1 MKKEGIEWKVKLKS
15 IVIQSLE
22 PLNPFLH
29 MIEVIDLHKSFNG
42 HEVLRGINLKVET
55 GQILAL
61 IGGSGNGKSV
71 LLKHIIGLTRPDRG
85 RILIDNLDI
94 SQLKGS
100 QLKRLKER
108 LGIVFQGGALFD
120 SLTVFENVA
129 FPLREKTRMRPSEIR
144 ETALNE
150 LARVGLSGAENKYPA
165 ELSGGMKK
173 RVALAR
179 CLVTRPEIILFDE
192 PTTGLDP
199 LIGKAIHNLIR
210 SCQKGYNL
218 TAIIVT
224 HEIPAIFPL
233 VDRVA
238 MLYNGKIVVS
248 GTPEE
253 VQTSKDPVI
262 HQFIHGELEGPI
274 LLK

>member
-1 MKKEGIEWKVKLKS
+1 
-15 IVIQSLE
+15 
-22 PLNPFLH
+22 

-42 HEVLRGINLKVET
+42 HEVLRGINLKVEK
-55 GQILAL
+55 GQTLAL

-71 LLKHIIGLTRPDRG
+71 LLKHIIGLTKPDKG
-85 RILIDNLDI
+85 RILIDNLDV
-94 SQLKGS
+94 SKLKGKQLK
-100 QLKRLKER
+100 QLKER

-129 FPLREKTRMRPSEIR
+129 FPLREKTRMRGTEIQ

-210 SCQKGYNL
+210 SCQKDYNL

-238 MLYNGKIVVS
+238 MLYNGKIIAI

-253 VQTSKDPVI
+253 VQASNDPVI

-274 LLK
+274 SLK